1 MCFLF
6 LLCNFCVIFAAKL
19 CLLEMKNYSAILF
32 VALAIATVCSCKEEK
47 KTHLNNIIVKPA
59 EVQVVDTA
67 IHQMGVIESTVDTV
81 NWVGSTYK
89 IKVKRFS
96 NDSLTYVTDD
106 NGKKYRNNLI
116 SLVITRK
123 DGSTFFDK
131 TFKKANFA
139 DFLDEKF
146 LQGNVLLGLVYNG
159 TDADNIFFLGSVG
172 KPDVLTEE
180 YVPFNV
186 AVNRHGEAQCVYRP

>member
-1 MCFLF
+1 M
-6 LLCNFCVIFAAKL
+6 A
-19 CLLEMKNYSAILF
+19 F
-32 VALAIATVCSCKEEK
+32 VVATICSCKEEK
-47 KTHLNNIIVKPA
+47 KLKPDNIIVKPA
-59 EVQVVDTA
+59 VVEEVDTV
-67 IHQMGVIESTVDTV
+67 IHQMDAIESAVDTV

-89 IKVKRFS
+89 VKVKRYS
-96 NDSLTYVTDD
+96 NDSLTYVVDD

-123 DGSTFFDK
+123 DGSTFFEK
-131 TFKKANFA
+131 VFRKANFA

-146 LQGNVLLGLVYNG
+146 LNGNVLLGMVYNG

-186 AVNRHGEAQCVYRP
+186 AINRHGEVHIEKANLNELEGVMQDEDNEGV

>member
-1 MCFLF
+1 MKK
-6 LLCNFCVIFAAKL
+6 NFAIWVVVIA
-19 CLLEMKNYSAILF
+19 
-32 VALAIATVCSCKEEK
+32 VATICSCKEEK
-47 KTHLNNIIVKPA
+47 KLKPDNIIVKPA
-59 EVQVVDTA
+59 VVEEVDTV
-67 IHQMGVIESTVDTV
+67 IHQMGEIESTVDTV

-89 IKVKRFS
+89 VKVKRYT
-96 NDSLTYVTDD
+96 NDSLTYVVDD

-131 TFKKANFA
+131 VFRKANFSE
-139 DFLDEKF
+139 FLDEKF
-146 LQGNVLLGLVYNG
+146 LDGNVLLGMVYNG

-186 AVNRHGEAQCVYRP
+186 AINRHGEVHIEKANLNELEGVMLDEDNEGV